1 MGQISPKGRNR
12 NVTDFGT
19 SHNFKETDPTMRPV
33 MNATA
38 VVFKACHL
46 IYDLVLAIL
55 NAWDDRCG
63 LSFALESEDF
73 CTD

>member
-1 MGQISPKGRNR
+1 MAQISPKGRNG

-19 SHNFKETDPTMRPV
+19 SHSFKEADPTMRPV

-46 IYDLVLAIL
+46 IYDLVFAIL

-63 LSFALESEDF
+63 LSFALESEGF
-73 CTD
+73 STD